1 MNEIIPKSSNN
12 NLIID
17 SSKKQISLI
26 ELNSSKLNSSI
37 LKRNSYSYMIDKFR
51 DEYQTKY
58 FELYN
63 KSIKGDTSKNSG
75 KNKNNNK
82 SNLKYKKYIN
92 RPSAIISTGNSNN
105 LNNYLEKLYQNDKHM
120 KKNILKKKK
129 IGSNKLINPRVSL
142 LRNLTKKNDSLRN
155 SSKKIHHSTHKKKEF
170 KDNKNS
176 ESKNKKENIIEKE
189 DEQEY
194 GFNKKYKIK
203 MFDELDEEK
212 NRLNE
217 AIHNTKIIQ
226 TYLFK
231 RNKENDIE
239 SETKKMNKTFIIPK
253 IRDSEIQKLRD
264 SFLKLKSKKT
274 LDNNNFKKINRK
286 LIRHKKVRLK
296 QKRSNKVV
304 NINYNINV
312 NGPNNDKHK
321 NDTIKKKETSKKI
334 KIINIT
340 ENINKPEL
348 LIINKNKEGSNTNK
362 TSNNKENNN
371 KDKDNT
377 LIKDKQNNIFYK
389 YMQNCCF
396 PFVACLKGNND

>member
-75 KNKNNNK
+75 KNKNNSK

-129 IGSNKLINPRVSL
+129 IGSNKLINPKVSL
-142 LRNLTKKNDSLRN
+142 LRNLTKKNVSLRN

-264 SFLKLKSKKT
+264 SFLKLKSKKN

-377 LIKDKQNNIFYK
+377 LIKDKKNNIFYK

-396 PFVACLKGNND
+396 PFVTCLKGNND

>member
-75 KNKNNNK
+75 KNKNNSK
-82 SNLKYKKYIN
+82 SNLKYKKYIK

-377 LIKDKQNNIFYK
+377 LIKDKKNNIFYK

>member
-1 MNEIIPKSSNN
+1 MNEIISKSSNN

-37 LKRNSYSYMIDKFR
+37 LKRNSYSYMIDKYR

-75 KNKNNNK
+75 KNKNNSK
-82 SNLKYKKYIN
+82 SNLKYKKYIK

-129 IGSNKLINPRVSL
+129 IGSNKLINPKVSL
-142 LRNLTKKNDSLRN
+142 LRNLTKKNVSLRN

>member
-264 SFLKLKSKKT
+264 SFLKLKSKKS

>member
-1 MNEIIPKSSNN
+1 MNEIISKSSNN

-26 ELNSSKLNSSI
+26 KLNSSKLNSSI

-82 SNLKYKKYIN
+82 SNIKYKKYIN

-129 IGSNKLINPRVSL
+129 IGSNKLINPKVSF

-377 LIKDKQNNIFYK
+377 LIKDKKNNIFYK

>member
-1 MNEIIPKSSNN
+1 MNEIISKSSNN

-82 SNLKYKKYIN
+82 SNIKYKKYIN

-129 IGSNKLINPRVSL
+129 IASNKLINPRISL
-142 LRNLTKKNDSLRN
+142 LRNLIKKNDSLRN

-264 SFLKLKSKKT
+264 SFLKLKSKKN

-377 LIKDKQNNIFYK
+377 LIKDKKNNIFYK

-396 PFVACLKGNND
+396 PFVACFKGNND

>member
-51 DEYQTKY
+51 DEYQAKY

-82 SNLKYKKYIN
+82 SNIKYKKYIK

-253 IRDSEIQKLRD
+253 IRDSEMQKLRD
-264 SFLKLKSKKT
+264 SFLKLKSKKN

>member
-1 MNEIIPKSSNN
+1 MNEIISKSSNN

-26 ELNSSKLNSSI
+26 KLNSSKLNSSI

-82 SNLKYKKYIN
+82 SNIKYKKYIN

-129 IGSNKLINPRVSL
+129 IASNKLINPRVSL

-377 LIKDKQNNIFYK
+377 LIKDKKNNIFYK

>member
-17 SSKKQISLI
+17 SLKKQISLI

-75 KNKNNNK
+75 KNKNNSK
-82 SNLKYKKYIN
+82 SNLKYKKYIK

-129 IGSNKLINPRVSL
+129 IGSNKLINPKVSL
-142 LRNLTKKNDSLRN
+142 LRNLTKKNVSLRN

-264 SFLKLKSKKT
+264 SFLKLKSKKS

>member
-26 ELNSSKLNSSI
+26 KLNSSKLNSSI

-75 KNKNNNK
+75 KNKNNSK
-82 SNLKYKKYIN
+82 SNLKYKKYIK

-129 IGSNKLINPRVSL
+129 IGSNKLINPKVSL
-142 LRNLTKKNDSLRN
+142 LRNLTKKNVSLRN

-264 SFLKLKSKKT
+264 SFLKLKSKKS

>member
-75 KNKNNNK
+75 KNKNNSK
-82 SNLKYKKYIN
+82 SNLKYKKYIK

-129 IGSNKLINPRVSL
+129 IASNKLINPRISL

-176 ESKNKKENIIEKE
+176 ESKNKKENIIENE

>member
-17 SSKKQISLI
+17 SLKKQISLI

-51 DEYQTKY
+51 DEYQAKY

-82 SNLKYKKYIN
+82 SNIKYKKYIN

-129 IGSNKLINPRVSL
+129 IGSNKLINPKVSL

-170 KDNKNS
+170 KDNKNF

-264 SFLKLKSKKT
+264 SFLKLKSKKN

-348 LIINKNKEGSNTNK
+348 LIINKNKEGSNANK

-377 LIKDKQNNIFYK
+377 LIKDKKNNIFYK

>member
-75 KNKNNNK
+75 KNKNNSK
-82 SNLKYKKYIN
+82 SNLKYKKYIK

-129 IGSNKLINPRVSL
+129 IGSNKLINPKVSL

-396 PFVACLKGNND
+396 SFVACLKGNND